1 MRSAFACMRPAA
13 ILFASICTHSTLWE
27 RRGGCQDAVQPC
39 MYNDW
44 LVTAPL
50 PRAIC
55 LACPVLTSVA
65 CCISSAALLTLL
77 HGEAVC
83 VCLRFPAANLQAVH
97 VAVQVINEQ
106 GYPRQAEST
115 RLRPPQPLELSPSEQ
130 QVLLHHKA
138 HAEAW
143 GWQFAESECGS
154 ACKPVLT
161 HAAAV
166 LGIPLNVTELQVS
179 GIASFVKIVH
189 DI

>member
-1 MRSAFACMRPAA
+1 MKR
-13 ILFASICTHSTLWE
+13 
-27 RRGGCQDAVQPC
+27 Q
-39 MYNDW
+39 
-44 LVTAPL
+44 
-50 PRAIC
+50 
-55 LACPVLTSVA
+55 
-65 CCISSAALLTLL
+65 
-77 HGEAVC
+77 VC
-83 VCLRFPAANLQAVH
+83 VCQRFPAANLQAVH

-154 ACKPVLT
+154 ASKPVLT

-166 LGIPLNVTELQVS
+166 LGSPLNATELQVS
-179 GIASFVKIVH
+179 
-189 DI
+189 DIPSSVNICS